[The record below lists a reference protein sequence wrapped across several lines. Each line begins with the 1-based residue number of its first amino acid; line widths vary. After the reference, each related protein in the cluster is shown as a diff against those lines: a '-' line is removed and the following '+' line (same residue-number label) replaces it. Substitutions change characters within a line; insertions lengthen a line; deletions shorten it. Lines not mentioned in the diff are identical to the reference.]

1 MSEKEPLRVLA
12 VMKEAAE
19 DVVSGDVGLRLLRAA
34 EAVAELVAADKAFD
48 YRRAKKIEADNLIML
63 GGDRSDDAYR
73 RQANANHAYD
83 RAVDRRRA
91 AIASIGATP

>member
-1 MSEKEPLRVLA
+1 MSGKDAVNVLA

-48 YRRAKKIEADNLIML
+48 FYRARKIEADNIIML
-63 GGDRSDDAYR
+63 GSDRSDDAYR
-73 RQANANHAYD
+73 RQASANHAYD

-91 AIASIGATP
+91 ALASIGGGA